1 MECTDPQLVAWV
13 DVPELS
19 KEVSIFLGA
28 VDRPF
33 EPAFS
38 GLVRDGATM
47 VPVRCGRCLACRIQ
61 RTKEW
66 KLRMLHELQMHPG
79 QVGLFA
85 TLTYD
90 ESSLPECGSLDR
102 EDLQKFFKRLRKRCG
117 KFRFAACGEYGKI
130 TGRPHYHV
138 IFFGLTL
145 PDLMGNSTGRL
156 FRSQIFESCWGLGQ
170 VQIGKAENDSISY
183 VAGYTAKKLMHSKG
197 ESPEAEYV
205 DVSTGLVLRTV
216 PVSPEF
222 FGTSTNPGLGA
233 EWIKCYGEQVLRDEN
248 IALENGKSTPLIPRY
263 YMKKLKEQNHPWFDA
278 FVEQR
283 AGNAPAPSEAAQR
296 RFLDTALKAQ
306 FASKSREKL

>member
-38 GLVRDGATM
+38 GLLRDGATM

-66 KLRMLHELQMHPG
+66 KIRMLHELQMHPG
-79 QVGLFA
+79 SVGLFA

-90 ESSLPECGSLDR
+90 EQHLPPCGSLVR
-102 EDLQKFFKRLRKRCG
+102 RDLQLFFKRLRKQCG
-117 KFRFAACGEYGKI
+117 KFRFAACGEYGKL

-138 IFFGLTL
+138 IFFGLNL
-145 PDLMGNSTGRL
+145 PDLRGSSPCRT
-156 FRSQIFESCWGLGQ
+156 FRSTIFETCWGLGQ
-170 VQIGKAENDSISY
+170 VLIGKAENDSIAY
-183 VAGYTAKKLMHSKG
+183 VAGYTAKKLMHSKD
-197 ESPEAEYV
+197 ETPWVEEV
-205 DVSTGLVLRTV
+205 DASGLVVREY
-216 PVSPEF
+216 PVSKEF

-233 EWIKCYGEQVLRDEN
+233 GWIEKYGEQVLRDEN
-248 IALENGKSTPLIPRY
+248 IALDTGKSTPLIPRY
-263 YMKKLKEQNHPWFDA
+263 YMKKLKESGHPWYDA

-283 AGNAPAPSEAAQR
+283 AGNAPQPSEAAQR
-296 RFLDTALKAQ
+296 RFIDSALQAQ
-306 FASKSREKL
+306 FAAKSREKL